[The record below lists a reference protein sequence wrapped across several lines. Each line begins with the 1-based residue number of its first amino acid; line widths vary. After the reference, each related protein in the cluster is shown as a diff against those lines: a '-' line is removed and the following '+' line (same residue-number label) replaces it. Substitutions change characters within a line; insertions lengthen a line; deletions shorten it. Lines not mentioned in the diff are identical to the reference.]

1 MRQEAAL
8 FVEGD
13 VNDKDQRDLTNAG
26 VVYNSVLT
34 GSEQFTGSIAGDLSS
49 VPNRASEGGRESLG
63 KAHTFGTSVPSFNMN
78 RTDWSSGEFTS
89 VSTYDHMANC
99 WRFGDVPLESFFK
112 LRDKQCFISLRTS
125 ASFDTPE
132 KIATWPRACVVHY
145 WPINSHT
152 ATALLD
158 SYTDC
163 VLSLEKACMS
173 CRIRTSIQLTRGC
186 ETIV

>member
-1 MRQEAAL
+1 VRQEAAL

-13 VNDKDQRDLTNAG
+13 VTDKDQRDPTNAG
-26 VVYNSVLT
+26 VVHHSVLT
-34 GSEQFTGSIAGDLSS
+34 GSEQCTGSIAGDLSS

-63 KAHTFGTSVPSFNMN
+63 KAARTGASVPSFNMN
-78 RTDWSSGEFTS
+78 RTDSSSREFTS
-89 VSTYDHMANC
+89 ISTYDHMANRDLEMC
-99 WRFGDVPLESFFK
+99 LCTLSNPFSNCVTSGVSPAGRPSRRLTGQRKLPLGHGRA
-112 LRDKQCFISLRTS
+112 LYTISRS
-125 ASFDTPE
+125 
-132 KIATWPRACVVHY
+132 
-145 WPINSHT
+145 T